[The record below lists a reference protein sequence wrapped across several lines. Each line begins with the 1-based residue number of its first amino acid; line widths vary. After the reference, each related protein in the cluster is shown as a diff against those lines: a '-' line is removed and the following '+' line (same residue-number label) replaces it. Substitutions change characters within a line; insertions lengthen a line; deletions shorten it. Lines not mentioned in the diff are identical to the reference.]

1 MKVKTEDIKFSDG
14 QKGKYAY
21 ASDIPCI
28 TELTR
33 WVEDKKFAEYINDN
47 FRLNRHTRKRNR
59 LYTFKHPILNTDVIL
74 KVSTIDKKYR
84 LLRRLNLYIST
95 FFKDYNFRAF
105 QGSILLKSIGIE
117 CIKPIAYWTESQH
130 LFNNKNFFMYEK
142 IHAEDSLYSLSE
154 KLSDNGN
161 KNLDTIYM
169 LLANKI
175 TTITRT
181 IHNAG
186 FRQGDPHPGNFLI
199 SLPNKDI
206 QKLNAEDLKSAT
218 LYILD
223 LDKFCKAKP
232 LGKTLKRFFDLR
244 CMRRCTLG
252 PYDQDAML
260 KFYLQDDYS
269 KMWQR
274 VLYFWI
280 KGGFNIFKWFKP
292 PKRGR

>member
-1 MKVKTEDIKFSDG
+1 MKAKIEHIYFSDG
-14 QKGKYAY
+14 QKGKYSY
-21 ASDIPCI
+21 APDISHHI
-28 TELTR
+28 DLTE
-33 WVEDKKFAEYINDN
+33 WVKDKKYAEYTNET
-47 FRLNRHTRKRNR
+47 FQLNRHTRKRNK
-59 LYTFKHPILNTDVIL
+59 LYTFNHPILNTEVIL
-74 KVSTIDKKYR
+74 KVSTIDRQYKI
-84 LLRRLNLYIST
+84 LRRLNLYIST
-95 FFKDYNFRAF
+95 LFKDYNFRAF
-105 QGSILLKSIGIE
+105 QGSIQLKSIGVK
-117 CIKPIAYWTESQH
+117 CIKPLAYWTESKH

-142 IHAEDSLYSLSE
+142 IHAEDSLISLSE
-154 KLSDNGN
+154 KLSDNSN
-161 KNLDTIYM
+161 KNLDAIYM
-169 LLANKI
+169 LLAEKI

-206 QKLNAEDLKSAT
+206 KKLNAEDIDSAN

-252 PYDQDAML
+252 PYDQNAML
-260 KFYLQDDYS
+260 KFYLNDDYS
-269 KMWQR
+269 KSWER